1 MKKKGKKEM
10 TKKEKQRFDTWLKK
24 CPVYLE
30 EHYET
35 SDNDI
40 TTINFYAKN
49 IFNRK
54 ERKKC
59 VKVVN

>member
-1 MKKKGKKEM
+1 MN
-10 TKKEKQRFDTWLKK
+10 KKEKQGFDTWLKK

-35 SDNDI
+35 SDDDI